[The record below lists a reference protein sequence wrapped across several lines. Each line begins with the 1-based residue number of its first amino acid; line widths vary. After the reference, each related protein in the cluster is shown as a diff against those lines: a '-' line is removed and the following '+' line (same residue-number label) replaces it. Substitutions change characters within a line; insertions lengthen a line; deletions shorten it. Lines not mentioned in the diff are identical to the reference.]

1 MIEEPKPPEYRVG
14 IGNDIHR
21 IVEGRKLMLG
31 GVHIPFPA
39 GLLGHS
45 DGDVVLHA
53 VVDALLG
60 AAGLGD
66 IGGFFPDSDARYKG
80 ASSASFL
87 EHVFHVVHDQHGW
100 DVGNVDCTVFA
111 RGPKMSEVRDDIR
124 NNIAW
129 LLHIDVSAVN
139 VKFKSMNEVGS
150 IGRGDAMAA
159 QAVVLLQPCK

>member
-1 MIEEPKPPEYRVG
+1 MR
-14 IGNDIHR
+14 IGSGYDIH
-21 IVEGRKLMLG
+21 KLVPERPLFLG
-31 GVHIPFPA
+31 GVQIEYPR

-45 DGDVVLHA
+45 DGDVLLHA
-53 VVDALLG
+53 LCDALLG

-66 IGGFFPDSDARYKG
+66 IGGFFPDSDMRYKG